1 MPRPPPISLINYLQ
15 KGLEKIGMFSV
26 DENINGYINNCT
38 LSELNELAEIIAMRK
53 AAVRDK
59 QKKELA
65 VKLKEAFD
73 DYKSIA
79 FCDDDP
85 AVEVE
90 ITDNNGYTTTY
101 SIELKEAVV
110 TSQNRVVFKAYD
122 LDINDY

>member
-1 MPRPPPISLINYLQ
+1 M
-15 KGLEKIGMFSV
+15 GMFSV

-53 AAVRDK
+53 SAMRNK
-59 QKKELA
+59 QKRELA
-65 VKLKEAFD
+65 IKLKEAFD
-73 DYKSIA
+73 DYNAIS
-79 FCDDDP
+79 FSDDDP
-85 AVEVE
+85 TVEIE

-101 SIELKEAVV
+101 SVELKETVI

>member
-1 MPRPPPISLINYLQ
+1 M
-15 KGLEKIGMFSV
+15 GMFSV
-26 DENINGYINNCT
+26 DENINEYINTCT
-38 LSELNELAEIIAMRK
+38 LSELNELAEIIATRKTAMRD
-53 AAVRDK
+53 A

-73 DYKSIA
+73 DYNRIS
-79 FCDDDP
+79 FSDDDP
-85 AVEVE
+85 TVEIE

-101 SIELKEAVV
+101 SVELREAVI

>member
-1 MPRPPPISLINYLQ
+1 M
-15 KGLEKIGMFSV
+15 GMFSV
-26 DENINGYINNCT
+26 DENINEYINTCT

-53 AAVRDK
+53 TAMRDK
-59 QKKELA
+59 QKQELA

-73 DYKSIA
+73 DYNSIA

-110 TSQNRVVFKAYD
+110 TSQNRVIFKGYD
-122 LDINDY
+122 LDLNDY

>member
-1 MPRPPPISLINYLQ
+1 M
-15 KGLEKIGMFSV
+15 GMFSV

-38 LSELNELAEIIAMRK
+38 LSELNELAEIIAIRK

-73 DYKSIA
+73 DYNSIA

-85 AVEVE
+85 TVEIE

-101 SIELKEAVV
+101 SVELKEAVI
-110 TSQNRVVFKAYD
+110 TSQNQVIFKAYD

>member
-1 MPRPPPISLINYLQ
+1 M
-15 KGLEKIGMFSV
+15 GMFSV

-53 AAVRDK
+53 SAMRDK
-59 QKKELA
+59 QKQERA

-73 DYKSIA
+73 DYNSIA
-79 FCDDDP
+79 FSDDDP

-110 TSQNRVVFKAYD
+110 TSQNQVIFKGYD
-122 LDINDY
+122 LDLNDY

>member
-1 MPRPPPISLINYLQ
+1 MGI
-15 KGLEKIGMFSV
+15 FSV
-26 DENINGYINNCT
+26 DENINEYINNCT

-53 AAVRDK
+53 SAMRDK
-59 QKKELA
+59 QKQERA

-73 DYKSIA
+73 DYNSIA

-85 AVEVE
+85 TVEIE

-101 SIELKEAVV
+101 SVELKEAVV
-110 TSQNRVVFKAYD
+110 TSQNQVIFKAYD

>member
-1 MPRPPPISLINYLQ
+1 M
-15 KGLEKIGMFSV
+15 GMFSV

-53 AAVRDK
+53 SAMRDK

-73 DYKSIA
+73 DYYSIS
-79 FCDDDP
+79 FSDDDP
-85 AVEVE
+85 TVEIE

-101 SIELKEAVV
+101 SVELKEAVV

>member
-1 MPRPPPISLINYLQ
+1 M
-15 KGLEKIGMFSV
+15 GMFSV

-53 AAVRDK
+53 NAMRNK
-59 QKKELA
+59 QKQELA

-73 DYKSIA
+73 DYNAIA
-79 FCDDDP
+79 FSDDDP
-85 AVEVE
+85 TVEIE

-101 SIELKEAVV
+101 SVELKEAVV

>member
-1 MPRPPPISLINYLQ
+1 
-15 KGLEKIGMFSV
+15 MFSV

-38 LSELNELAEIIAMRK
+38 LSELNEIAEIIAMRK
-53 AAVRDK
+53 RTMIDK
-59 QKKELA
+59 QKQELA

-73 DYKSIA
+73 AYRNVA
-79 FCDDDP
+79 FGDEDLT
-85 AVEVE
+85 AEIE

-101 SIELKEAVV
+101 SVELREAVV

>member
-1 MPRPPPISLINYLQ
+1 M
-15 KGLEKIGMFSV
+15 
-26 DENINGYINNCT
+26 
-38 LSELNELAEIIAMRK
+38 
-53 AAVRDK
+53 RDK
-59 QKKELA
+59 QKQELA

-73 DYKSIA
+73 DYNSIA

-101 SIELKEAVV
+101 SVELKEAVV
-110 TSQNRVVFKAYD
+110 TSQNQVVFKAYD